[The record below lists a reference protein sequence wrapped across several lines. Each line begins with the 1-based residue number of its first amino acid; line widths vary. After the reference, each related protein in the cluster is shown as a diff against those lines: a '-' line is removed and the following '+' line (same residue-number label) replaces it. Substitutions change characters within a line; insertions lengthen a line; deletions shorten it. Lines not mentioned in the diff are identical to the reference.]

1 MSISPWDE
9 LQELAADKYVAR
21 ELDVSEWRLAEGDGY
36 PLSSNRNRFEFLMW
50 AQIRAII
57 EQVAALTA
65 ERDALKAAIRRYSE
79 EIGCGCEPGN
89 GYYTPEGVREWLD
102 EPVVCILCASLRGDA

>member
-1 MSISPWDE
+1 MTEPLTPEE
-9 LQELAADKYVAR
+9 LIEAGR
-21 ELDVSEWRLAEGDGY
+21 ITGY
-36 PLSSNRNRFEFLMW
+36 DLEKMIGAK
-50 AQIRAII
+50 AQNLFRGLFATIAT
-57 EQVAALTA
+57 LTA

>member
-1 MSISPWDE
+1 MSHEHKWENAGANRIICAERGCSETPWSVI
-9 LQELAADKYVAR
+9 AT
-21 ELDVSEWRLAEGDGY
+21 
-36 PLSSNRNRFEFLMW
+36 
-50 AQIRAII
+50 
-57 EQVAALTA
+57 LTA